1 MLYGTYTFIGKQ
13 IGKKGEWVGG
23 EPRWLQ
29 LHIFIFL
36 ISNWVRQIEKDWYMS
51 ENIDDLRWRN

>member
-29 LHIFIFL
+29 LHIFIFFNFKL
-36 ISNWVRQIEKDWYMS
+36 GQTDRERLVYE
-51 ENIDDLRWRN
+51 